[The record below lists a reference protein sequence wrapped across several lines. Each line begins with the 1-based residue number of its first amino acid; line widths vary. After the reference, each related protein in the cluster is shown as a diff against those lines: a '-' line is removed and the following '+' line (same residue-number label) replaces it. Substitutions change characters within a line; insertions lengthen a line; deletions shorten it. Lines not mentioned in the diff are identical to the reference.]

1 MIPNTCPNLS
11 NIVHTDFESDRV
23 IQTVGAADPGITS
36 KCTALGLQNARL
48 ERENADRKIE
58 IEIER
63 ERQQIRDEMSQ
74 EMQQELKCE
83 RDARVNDLKELCMKS
98 QDRQRDSD
106 VEEFE
111 LRSSGLPISDP
122 TVDLLAELAGIIPLS
137 KKLKKT
143 QNGIQTVATATD
155 FFEHAVKSQSLQ
167 KIFAETD
174 IGSLRFV
181 LNRFGNALV
190 SMKQCGTAEKLICT
204 LLAVEK
210 NYPDL
215 KDKLIAGITMAAAV
229 RHEVRLE
236 QIGIVAGNGRSIG
249 MNSTVMQQSL
259 EELPGISELILSNWD
274 AEFVKSFGDLV
285 LSYVCFEP
293 DVAGKMESAKQKWKE
308 VSGTATTDCEVYVA
322 AEKKAYDASCSWLGR
337 PVALDNDRFALLLE
351 KSPDAVKKAYVQYLS
366 SPENN
371 VTEQSILYMS
381 FPAMTAVFQTV
392 WDMAKV
398 SDSVSNRLNLQQSSN
413 QSQSWAAATAEP
425 RRQQY
430 IPSLARP
437 TAAAQQQSQT
447 QQQSQSQDSQLTDM
461 DLQCRVCSK
470 AFVFTVQQQEKNKE
484 RGYNNC
490 PTKCMEHRTPG
501 RCDNFDAKGSCDF
514 GDNCRFQ
521 HIASDGTVLNP
532 TISQGNTQSSRPA
545 FRDLLPGSVKRYCAH
560 NENGSCH
567 LKDKCPYQHKG
578 REVVQEELAVKML
591 AEKHSASSSAS
602 GTVPSFGRS
611 GLSCPP

>member
-1 MIPNTCPNLS
+1 MMIPNTCPNLS

-83 RDARVNDLKELCMKS
+83 RDARVNDLKELCVKP
-98 QDRQRDSD
+98 QDRQKDSD
-106 VEEFE
+106 VEEIE

-122 TVDLLAELAGIIPLS
+122 NVDLLAELAGIIPLS
-137 KKLKKT
+137 KKLKRT

-167 KIFAETD
+167 KIFAETG

-190 SMKQCGTAEKLICT
+190 SMKQCGTTEKLICT
-204 LLAVEK
+204 LLAAAVEK
-210 NYPDL
+210 NYPEL

-229 RHEVRLE
+229 KHEVRLE

-259 EELPGISELILSNWD
+259 EELLGISELILSNWD
-274 AEFVKSFGDLV
+274 AEFVQSFGDLV

-293 DVAGKMESAKQKWKE
+293 DVAGKMESAKQKWNE

-337 PVALDNDRFALLLE
+337 PVALTMIGLLC
-351 KSPDAVKKAYVQYLS
+351 YLRS
-366 SPENN
+366 H
-371 VTEQSILYMS
+371 Q
-381 FPAMTAVFQTV
+381 
-392 WDMAKV
+392 
-398 SDSVSNRLNLQQSSN
+398 
-413 QSQSWAAATAEP
+413 
-425 RRQQY
+425 
-430 IPSLARP
+430 
-437 TAAAQQQSQT
+437 
-447 QQQSQSQDSQLTDM
+447 
-461 DLQCRVCSK
+461 
-470 AFVFTVQQQEKNKE
+470 
-484 RGYNNC
+484 
-490 PTKCMEHRTPG
+490 
-501 RCDNFDAKGSCDF
+501 
-514 GDNCRFQ
+514 
-521 HIASDGTVLNP
+521 
-532 TISQGNTQSSRPA
+532 
-545 FRDLLPGSVKRYCAH
+545 
-560 NENGSCH
+560 
-567 LKDKCPYQHKG
+567 
-578 REVVQEELAVKML
+578 ML
-591 AEKHSASSSAS
+591 
-602 GTVPSFGRS
+602 
-611 GLSCPP
+611 